1 MSFAT
6 RLANTW
12 AFRSVTV
19 NAFGSAL
26 DYATVLLLVAVLGLP
41 TPVGTVTGLALG
53 GAWNFLLNRNVVFA
67 DRAKRHFAH
76 EALCFAGALAVLSAG
91 HAVAVW
97 FLRERLGVP
106 LVLAK
111 MAADFTLLGTTQ
123 PFVLRYFV
131 FPRV

>member
-1 MSFAT
+1 M
-6 RLANTW
+6 W
-12 AFRSVTV
+12 AFRSLAINTI
-19 NAFGSAL
+19 GSAI
-26 DYATVLLLVAVLGLP
+26 DYATVLLLVSALGLP

-53 GAWNFLLNRNVVFA
+53 GTWNFLLNRNVVFA
-67 DRAKRHFAH
+67 DRVQRHFAH
-76 EALCFAGALAVLSAG
+76 EAVRFGGALAILSAG

-111 MAADFTLLGTTQ
+111 MVADFTLLGTTQ